1 MPWRLTLMLA
11 LVCGVSI
18 MARAEVALTV
28 TDRAGVARVAAPVR
42 GGVPFARGELP
53 ECTTA
58 RLVDADGAD
67 LPCAVRP
74 IARWWDGSVK
84 WLLVDT
90 QVDLSASGQVALRL
104 LPGETPPRER
114 ALTVSETDAAITVDT
129 GPARFVFAKDRF
141 GLPAAAWADRD
152 GDGTAETQVVAAPG
166 EFACEVEHEPP
177 GEPNEEEWL
186 RDAAGSG
193 RERFVAAPEGDY
205 RAEIESASDLR
216 AVVKLSGWLVNDE
229 GRRLL
234 QYVIRAHASAG
245 SPELR
250 VAVSFGDARIELR
263 VPVRPGQTLVIATNP
278 PRRYSDMLA
287 WIERQVEAHPGQVE
301 RQSLGRSAEGR
312 DIPIVR
318 ECDCAADHQR
328 LVVLAGQHPSEHS
341 GNWACEGIVEW
352 LLSPIREARE
362 IGRQFDI
369 AVIPMIN
376 PDGNVHGLSGANA
389 EGINLYPDFTGA
401 ANGEAPKAT
410 ENRLLWRWLSE
421 EFQPEVLLHF
431 HGYMGWRRFS
441 TPPGDGMYLLRDAE
455 RVYSPERLAAYRA
468 IGARFTF
475 ETPALTASWRPG
487 VLGEESL
494 EHNLA
499 LRLGTLSAF
508 YEINSAWVGAF
519 EQFRRGPQ
527 VLAALARALMLD
539 APVDV

>member
-1 MPWRLTLMLA
+1 MELTTDFECGGGKRLTQLSEHHWRIEAM
-11 LVCGVSI
+11 G
-18 MARAEVALTV
+18 
-28 TDRAGVARVAAPVR
+28 
-42 GGVPFARGELP
+42 
-53 ECTTA
+53 
-58 RLVDADGAD
+58 
-67 LPCAVRP
+67 
-74 IARWWDGSVK
+74 DGSGYDKYFCV
-84 WLLVDT
+84 
-90 QVDLSASGQVALRL
+90 QVTAAEDEQPATLTLEVLPDAELGEAGANFFASHF
-104 LPGETPPRER
+104 P
-114 ALTVSETDAAITVDT
+114 SNI
-129 GPARFVFAKDRF
+129 
-141 GLPAAAWADRD
+141 WY
-152 GDGTAETQVVAAPG
+152 
-166 EFACEVEHEPP
+166 
-177 GEPNEEEWL
+177 
-186 RDAAGSG
+186 S
-193 RERFVAAPEGDY
+193 EGDW
-205 RAEIESASDLR
+205 AKWQPLR
-216 AVVKLSGWLVNDE
+216 NTWED
-229 GRRLL
+229 
-234 QYVIRAHASAG
+234 
-245 SPELR
+245 
-250 VAVSFGDARIELR
+250 AVSFGDARIELR

-455 RVYSPERLAAYRA
+455 QLYSPERLAAYRA
-468 IGARFTF
+468 ISARFTF